1 MAKGQ
6 TAWNKHLMQVYRE
19 MKYKNPNTKLS
30 QAMKVAKRSY
40 KK

>member
-1 MAKGQ
+1 MA

-19 MKYKNPNTKLS
+19 MKKKDSSITLTD
-30 QAMKVAKRSY
+30 AMKQAKKTY